1 MTTGSDA
8 RDALALDAPS
18 EIRAAAMLRE
28 SGSMSFDA
36 GVEAALVAAA
46 AEMRVAKSEIVRLAV
61 REWLAGASAEPAAD
75 HAGTFPRIES

>member
-8 RDALALDAPS
+8 RDALALDDAPS

-46 AEMRVAKSEIVRLAV
+46 AEMSVARSEVVRLAV
-61 REWLAGASAEPAAD
+61 SEWLTARQRGS
-75 HAGTFPRIES
+75 GC